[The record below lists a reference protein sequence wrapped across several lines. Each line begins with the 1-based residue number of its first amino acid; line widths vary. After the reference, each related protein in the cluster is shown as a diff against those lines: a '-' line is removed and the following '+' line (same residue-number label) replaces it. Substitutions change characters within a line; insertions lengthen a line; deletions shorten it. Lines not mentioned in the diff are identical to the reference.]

1 MKKVFI
7 IFLLV
12 LITVSVF
19 AATAKIIFSFNKCC
33 CWDYYTIN
41 GVSSSNSSVEVA
53 PYAINMN
60 LLLND

>member
-12 LITVSVF
+12 LMTVSIF
-19 AATAKIIFSFNKCC
+19 AATAKIIFSFNQCC
-33 CWDYYTIN
+33 CWEYYYVN
-41 GVSSSNSSVEVA
+41 NVSNSNSSVEVA